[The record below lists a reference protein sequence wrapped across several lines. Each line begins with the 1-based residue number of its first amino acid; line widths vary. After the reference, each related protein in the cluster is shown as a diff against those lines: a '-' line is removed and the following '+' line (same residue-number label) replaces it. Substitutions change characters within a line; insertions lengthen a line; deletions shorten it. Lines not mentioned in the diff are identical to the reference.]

1 MKKTTN
7 NNYRI
12 TQVILIVL
20 ACVDF
25 LRGFMHTFN
34 IHWAAENI
42 ARLDLSQAGNDQL
55 WLLGTFGISNFLT
68 GALFLLIAL
77 KARHLS
83 GWVLAIIPATYAVG
97 AVGFKVAGLQHSA
110 AFNGFYFMIGY
121 MLVCLLGF
129 GVFLFERH
137 RIVRK

>member
-1 MKKTTN
+1 MKKSIN
-7 NNYRI
+7 NFRV
-12 TQVILIVL
+12 TQIILIVL

-42 ARLDLSQAGNDQL
+42 AQLDLSQAGNDQL

-68 GALFLLIAL
+68 GALFLLIAF
-77 KARHLS
+77 KARQLS

-97 AVGFKVAGLQHSA
+97 AIGFKVAGLQHSA

-121 MLVCLLGF
+121 MLVCLIGF
-129 GVFLFERH
+129 GIFLLERSK
-137 RIVRK
+137 IVKK